1 MRILLVEDDVLLADG
16 VKTALSKSGFTVD
29 WVQTGKEA
37 MSALKYEPYQAAV
50 FDLGLPDMDG
60 LDLLNDVRKKL
71 DIPILL
77 LTARDRLD
85 DKVRG
90 LDLGADDYLPKPFE
104 IEELSA
110 RLRALLR
117 RRNVQV
123 ESVLEYGP
131 LTLNPATLEASYQG
145 APLDLSRRETMV
157 LRILLENAGKVVTR
171 TALSNQLYSWD
182 EEVGSNTLEV
192 YVHQLRKQTDKSL
205 IQTIRG
211 VGYILKVS

>member
-16 VKTALSKSGFTVD
+16 IKVALSKAGFTVD
-29 WVQTGKEA
+29 AVHTAQEA
-37 MSALKYEPYQAAV
+37 LSALTYEPYQAAI

-60 LDLLNDVRKKL
+60 LELLAQVRRKWA
-71 DIPILL
+71 IPILI

-90 LDLGADDYLPKPFE
+90 LDLGADDYLSKPFE

-117 RRNVQV
+117 RRNISV
-123 ESVLEYGP
+123 ETQLEYAGI
-131 LTLNPATLEASYQG
+131 TLNPATLETYYQG
-145 APLDLSRRETMV
+145 SKLDLARRELMV

-192 YVHQLRKQTDKSL
+192 YIHQLRKQTDKNL
-205 IQTIRG
+205 IRTIRG
-211 VGYILKVS
+211 VGYILQAE